1 MATRTPL
8 SYRDK
13 DDFGRPK
20 PPSLQTDQWRSTLRF
35 RRKRR
40 PIFIVIA
47 ICAILY
53 LFFHSKW
60 WNDGLLLADGP
71 VSDHATNPAAIPKDS
86 KFGSAPPSH
95 NAVRVDPSMKSADPN
110 ASKFIYNGPIRFL
123 GLYETLAKVQSFNSK
138 LRNRHVVFVA
148 ANMNT
153 ASILAGVACEM
164 SVAKKNVVHLALV
177 GRNELSIEFFRKA
190 NGMNS
195 DGCGVIIHDARP
207 DYASVSTDERMGL
220 SLKSSLKY
228 IREYITPTV
237 FVSDMDREDL
247 WFQKSI
253 VQKSKDLGIT
263 HIKLPHDVSTIP
275 WFQKLDAVS
284 LGAWDKPLIDIVI
297 HADSHSGQLIRL
309 LKSLKNADYFTASLP
324 RLYIDLN
331 PDTDSTIRD
340 FINGFNWPSK
350 DRIFIRHRITP
361 RSTSLDEDP
370 TEFVESFYPNGKE
383 SAVLFLSPNIELSPF
398 YFQFLFYSILEYKHS
413 NAQFALD
420 SSLIYGISLDAP
432 LSRVDGKPF
441 DPSVIVPSPPSEN
454 EDRYLTPYFYAAPTT
469 HATLFF
475 GNHWRLLHLYIARR
489 LDQAYTKGV
498 DYTIPATLSKSF
510 PQWNKHFLELL
521 TAGGYLMLYPN
532 FDPADSLAVYHTEAE
547 SKVSATVKERGI
559 MRLNNILNY
568 LPGGALPIWTGLP
581 IIGMDGIKTDLDKL
595 LDTAK
600 EYKEKILK
608 KCGGLKKD
616 DGVEDSVDDLFCDGD
631 EGIKE
636 KQRLE
641 RLDAGKVERAAEKER
656 AKEEE
661 ASKLKD
667 EKEKVLQSEKLIREK
682 ERKRL
687 DKIKNDQDQRKSN
700 QEAAKVGKSN
710 TVREEEQHEAPN
722 PKKGPAKAV
731 DGRPRI
737 IPHKIVSLDDLD
749 NVPVEV
755 NGEQINAKAN

>member
-20 PPSLQTDQWRSTLRF
+20 PPSLQADQWRSSLRF

-40 PIFIVIA
+40 PIFIIIA
-47 ICAILY
+47 VCAILY

-71 VSDHATNPAAIPKDS
+71 ISDHATNPATQPKDS

-95 NAVRVDPSMKSADPN
+95 NAVKVDPSMKPTDPN

-164 SVAKKNVVHLALV
+164 SAAKKNVVHLALV

-190 NGMNS
+190 NGMND

-207 DYASVSTDERMGL
+207 DYASVSTDGRMGL
-220 SLKSSLKY
+220 SLKSALKY

-237 FVSDMDREDL
+237 FISDTDREDI

-253 VQKSKDLGIT
+253 IQKSKELGIT
-263 HIKLPHDVSTIP
+263 HIKLPHDVSSIP
-275 WFQKLDAVS
+275 WLQKLDAVS
-284 LGAWDKPLIDIVI
+284 LGAWDKPLIDIVV

-309 LKSLKNADYFTASLP
+309 LKSLKNADYFTAPLP

-331 PDTDSTIRD
+331 PDTDPTIRK
-340 FINGFNWPSK
+340 FVNNFNWPSK
-350 DRIFIRHRITP
+350 DRIFVRHRITP
-361 RSTSLDEDP
+361 RSTSFDKDP
-370 TEFVESFYPNGKE
+370 TGFVESFYPNSKD
-383 SAVLFLSPNIELSPF
+383 SAVLFLAPNIELSPF
-398 YFQFLFYSILEYKHS
+398 YYQFLFYSILEYKHS

-432 LSRVDGKPF
+432 LSHVDGKPF
-441 DPSVIVPSPPSEN
+441 DPSAVVPSSASEN
-454 EDRYLTPYFYAAPTT
+454 GNHYQTPYLYAAPTT

-475 GNHWRLLHLYIARR
+475 GNHWRLLHLYLAKR
-489 LDQAYTKGV
+489 LDPAYTEGV
-498 DYTIPATLSKSF
+498 DYTIPATLSKSL

-532 FDPADSLAVYHTEAE
+532 FDVSDSLVVYHTEVE
-547 SKVSATVKERGI
+547 STVSATTEERGI
-559 MRLNNILNY
+559 MRFNNILGY
-568 LPGGALPIWTGLP
+568 LSGGALPIWTGLP
-581 IIGMDGIKTDLDKL
+581 IIGMDGVKTDLDKV

-600 EYKEKILK
+600 GYKEKILK
-608 KCGGLKKD
+608 YCGGLKKD
-616 DGVEDSVDDLFCDGD
+616 DGVEDSVNDLFCDGD
-631 EGIKE
+631 ESIKE
-636 KQRLE
+636 KQKLE
-641 RLDAGKVERAAEKER
+641 RLDAGRIEREAEKER
-656 AKEEE
+656 VVEEE
-661 ASKLKD
+661 ARKLKE
-667 EKEKVLQSEKLIREK
+667 EKVKVLQSEKVIREK
-682 ERKRL
+682 ERRRL
-687 DKIKNDQDQRKSN
+687 DKVQKEQEQRKLGGETAKAEGN
-700 QEAAKVGKSN
+700 RGGRETEPREATNSEKNS
-710 TVREEEQHEAPN
+710 
-722 PKKGPAKAV
+722 AKAV

-737 IPHKIVSLDDLD
+737 IPHKIVSLDDLE

-755 NGEQINAKAN
+755 NGEQIKPKGN

>member
-8 SYRDK
+8 PYRDK

-20 PPSLQTDQWRSTLRF
+20 PLSLQADNWRSAVRF

-40 PIFIVIA
+40 PVFIILAV
-47 ICAILY
+47 CAILY

-71 VSDHATNPAAIPKDS
+71 APDREANPAAAPKDN
-86 KFGSAPPSH
+86 KFSSAPTSH
-95 NAVRVDPSMKSADPN
+95 NAVKVDPSMKSTDPH

-153 ASILAGVACEM
+153 ASIIAGVACEM
-164 SVAKKNVVHLALV
+164 SVLKKNVVHIALV
-177 GRNELSIEFFRKA
+177 GRNEISIEFFRKA
-190 NGMNS
+190 NGLNN

-207 DYASVSTDERMGL
+207 DYASISTDERMGL
-220 SLKSSLKY
+220 SVRSALRY
-228 IREYITPTV
+228 IREYISPTV
-237 FVSDMDREDL
+237 FISDLDREDL
-247 WFQKSI
+247 WFQKAI
-253 VQKSKDLGIT
+253 IQKAKEIKVT
-263 HIKLPHDVSTIP
+263 HIKLPHDASSIP

-284 LGAWDKPLIDIVI
+284 LGSWDKPLIDIVI

-309 LKSLKNADYFTASLP
+309 LKSLKNADYFTAPLP

-331 PDTDSTIRD
+331 PDTDSTIRK
-340 FINGFNWPSK
+340 FIDGFSWPSK
-350 DRIFIRHRITP
+350 DRIFVRHRIAP
-361 RSTSLDEDP
+361 RPTSLDKDP
-370 TEFVESFYPNGKE
+370 TEFVESFYPNSKE

-398 YFQFLFYSILEYKHS
+398 YYQFLFYSILEYKYS

-432 LSRVDGKPF
+432 LSRINGKPF
-441 DPSVIVPSPPSEN
+441 DPSTIVPSSSVSETG
-454 EDRYLTPYFYAAPTT
+454 DRYLTPYLYAAPTT

-475 GNHWRLLHLYIARR
+475 GSHWRLLHLYIAKR
-489 LDQAYTKGV
+489 LDKANTAGV
-498 DYTIPATLSKSF
+498 DFAIPATISSSF
-510 PQWNKHFLELL
+510 PQWTRHFIELL

-532 FDPADSLAVYHTEAE
+532 FDPSDSLAVYHTEVE
-547 SKVSATVKERGI
+547 SSVTSTSKEKTI
-559 MRLNNILNY
+559 MRVNNILNY
-568 LPGGALPIWTGLP
+568 LPGGSLPLWTSLPIL
-581 IIGMDGIKTDLDKL
+581 GMDGLKTDLDKL

-600 EYKEKILK
+600 VYKEKILK
-608 KCGGLKKD
+608 KCGGLKGD

-641 RLDAGKVERAAEKER
+641 RLEAGRVEREAEEKR

-661 ASKLKD
+661 AKKLEE
-667 EKEKVLQSEKLIREK
+667 EKKRVLQSEKANREK

-687 DKIKNDQDQRKSN
+687 DKIKKQGQSDETE
-700 QEAAKVGKSN
+700 EA
-710 TVREEEQHEAPN
+710 EQPRQAIKLEKDSTEAT
-722 PKKGPAKAV
+722 G
-731 DGRPRI
+731 GRPKV

-755 NGEQINAKAN
+755 NGEEINANGK